1 MDSHNHDKTGRISWA
16 IGINLTFTIIEVVGG
31 LFTNS
36 LTIISD
42 ALHDF
47 GDSLV
52 LILAW
57 FAEKKI
63 STEARPKTHIWI

>member
-1 MDSHNHDKTGRISWA
+1 MHSHDHEKSKKISWA
-16 IGINLTFTIIEVVGG
+16 IALNITFTIIEVIGG
-31 LFTNS
+31 LLTNS
-36 LTIISD
+36 LTILSD

-63 STEARPKTHIWI
+63 ATKT